1 MKAII
6 PIAGIGTRLRPHT
19 LIMPKVLINVG
30 GKPIISYIIDHALRY
45 GIDEF
50 AFIIGYRGEQI
61 KEFIQSHYS
70 ITYRFYE
77 QHQIKGL
84 AYAINLAEEFLRDE
98 PVFIILGDTI
108 FETDLTPVFKGAY
121 SSLGVKTVEDPLRF
135 GIAIVDKDGFITSLI
150 EKPAAPE
157 SNLALVGLYYIKKGS
172 DLKTAINE
180 LLRRDI
186 KTNEE
191 YQITDALQIMINQG
205 YKFTTFSVEGWYDCG
220 KPETI
225 LSTNRYLLSQ
235 YHQTYNIKTAVIRPP
250 VLIAPDVTVE
260 YSIIGPY
267 VTISR
272 GATIKNSIISNSII
286 GEESTIIDT
295 FIKDSIIGN
304 RATIKNSGN
313 VYNVSDYCE
322 VIL

>member
-61 KEFIQSHYS
+61 KEFIQSNYS

-77 QHQIKGL
+77 QHQIKGI

-108 FETDLTPVFKGAY
+108 FETDLTPVFTGAY
-121 SSLGVKTVEDPLRF
+121 SSLGVKTIEDPLRF

-272 GATIKNSIISNSII
+272 GAIIKNSIISNSII